1 MQRARSGAFRL
12 LVTAGVSLAVLSC
25 SKDEIPTTPPSPFL
39 FTGVQVS
46 KFVTPSAATILQ
58 KGRSYIAKF
67 DVAYT
72 LSPADDAQRSS
83 LEVMAVV
90 SSHDANG
97 SFLSVIGSLA
107 YTPPQLTAAGGVV
120 TDSIGFTVPSNA
132 SFISVGAG
140 IVARGGSISNGGEI
154 GPYWSVQ

>member
-1 MQRARSGAFRL
+1 VSDATCQIRSIPAPCDRRRL
-12 LVTAGVSLAVLSC
+12 TC
-25 SKDEIPTTPPSPFL
+25 CPEL
-39 FTGVQVS
+39 FKRRDTDHPALP
-46 KFVTPSAATILQ
+46 PSAATILQ